1 MVSDMVAISSSD
13 PTHFKLQATPTYDM
27 INLSKVSAQPLL
39 AQKVTRDIALV
50 PPKHTWKVRDVK
62 GRVAWRADLDDRIS
76 ALDLYDTSTEP
87 PPSFELVQA
96 ALPHLQGYDLY
107 DAFMQA
113 QAEYK
118 TENTALYHLVMST
131 IDLSGLRH
139 DSDMKVIAHRFH
151 DGPSRDGKGLL
162 EWCCSLT
169 DATDV
174 SGQDELQVKLSAAK
188 VQANVNLQ
196 GLAVHCS
203 DLLSTWEQ
211 IHGNDLAAPASF
223 YWRLLTSMPSTP
235 HGAPIPMVRAWFAEK
250 ISANDG
256 ALSDPYAFIEKLT
269 KHAKTLGL
277 TESESAPSL
286 FRMGNDRQQ
295 SSTNACKLCD
305 TFGCISSLQQGQK
318 SCLIFNGCID
328 LSQYSQ
334 SIQTYALSGRDYL
347 KSHPQAKSLKG
358 VKFALNRDLKPT
370 SGGSSSEADRVMA
383 AIAGQKSSTPHK
395 DTVLAEAL
403 QMLLATEALKQ
414 TEAMEMSEKPRVMM
428 MAPAASFG
436 IPDHL
441 ANGHHACMLGARSP
455 AGAVFNSAPPPSSP
469 LQAVRAYTRTTGS
482 VSGEPRQELVE
493 QVKIPEPKA
502 LAYHHVPQQDV
513 PRRYMTAVLH
523 PLQSHFSHFTRAT
536 DLKTKIIAGLVMAYV
551 VKFLSRRWPRI
562 RIALTRGLAT
572 MTDRM
577 QLLSLALAHQSAA

>member
-1 MVSDMVAISSSD
+1 
-13 PTHFKLQATPTYDM
+13 
-27 INLSKVSAQPLL
+27 
-39 AQKVTRDIALV
+39 
-50 PPKHTWKVRDVK
+50 
-62 GRVAWRADLDDRIS
+62 
-76 ALDLYDTSTEP
+76 
-87 PPSFELVQA
+87 
-96 ALPHLQGYDLY
+96 
-107 DAFMQA
+107 
-113 QAEYK
+113 
-118 TENTALYHLVMST
+118 MST

-151 DGPSRDGKGLL
+151 EDGPSRDGKGLL

-169 DATDV
+169 NATDV

-196 GLAVHCS
+196 GLEVHCS

-223 YWRLLTSMPSTP
+223 YWRLLSSMPSTP
-235 HGAPIPMVRAWFAEK
+235 HGAPIPMVGAWFAEK

-334 SIQTYALSGRDYL
+334 SIQTYALSRRDYL

-358 VKFALNRDLKPT
+358 VKFALNKNLKPT
-370 SGGSSSEADRVMA
+370 SGGSSS
-383 AIAGQKSSTPHK
+383 G
-395 DTVLAEAL
+395 
-403 QMLLATEALKQ
+403 
-414 TEAMEMSEKPRVMM
+414 
-428 MAPAASFG
+428 
-436 IPDHL
+436 
-441 ANGHHACMLGARSP
+441 
-455 AGAVFNSAPPPSSP
+455 
-469 LQAVRAYTRTTGS
+469 
-482 VSGEPRQELVE
+482 
-493 QVKIPEPKA
+493 
-502 LAYHHVPQQDV
+502 
-513 PRRYMTAVLH
+513 
-523 PLQSHFSHFTRAT
+523 
-536 DLKTKIIAGLVMAYV
+536 
-551 VKFLSRRWPRI
+551 
-562 RIALTRGLAT
+562 
-572 MTDRM
+572 
-577 QLLSLALAHQSAA
+577 